1 MILIALLLLLTSAA
15 SAQIAPKDSTVIVIS
30 LDGFP
35 AYALED
41 PQLPVPNIHRLMRE
55 GAVARRM
62 ITSNPTVTWP
72 NHTSMVTGVQPAQ
85 HSVLYNG
92 QLVRTATSTK
102 IEPWVDKLELVKS
115 PTVYDLAF
123 KAGLT
128 TAQVDWVAIY
138 GAKTITWQFGE
149 VPDPKGAIEKE
160 MVAAGVVTE
169 SDVAGFQKA
178 QITWRD
184 ELWTRAAIHIL
195 QKHHPNLLLFHLLN
209 TDAMHHRYGPKSL
222 ASNSALALADARVG
236 ELLQAIRGSER
247 EDRTTVF
254 IVADHGFK
262 IVKKHINP
270 KVLIKDNEALIV
282 PEGGTAMVY
291 MNKMDQTD
299 RLKKMFAALEGVA
312 RVVEPAEFAAL
323 GLPTPESNSRMAN
336 LVLAAKDGYAFS
348 GSNSG
353 DPIKSVDNGAEGA
366 HGYLNTDPDMNA
378 VFVAWGRGIHAGVKL
393 DTVRN
398 IDVAPTVAELLG
410 LTMSNITGKSL
421 LPSLSH

>member
-1 MILIALLLLLTSAA
+1 MILIALLLLLTSAG
-15 SAQIAPKDSTVIVIS
+15 SAQIAPKERTVIVIS

-41 PQLPVPNIHRLMRE
+41 PQLPVPNIRRLIRE
-55 GAVARRM
+55 GAVAKRM

-72 NHTSMVTGVQPAQ
+72 NHTSMVTGVHPAQ

-92 QLVRTATSTK
+92 QLVRTADSTK
-102 IEPWVDKLELVKS
+102 IEPWADKLELVKS

-123 KAGLT
+123 QAGLT

-138 GAKTITWQFGE
+138 GAKTITWQFAE
-149 VPDPKGAIEKE
+149 VPNVEGAIEKE
-160 MVAAGVVTE
+160 MIEAGLVTE
-169 SDVAGFQKA
+169 SDVSGFQKA

-184 ELWTRAAIHIL
+184 DIWTKAAIHIL

-209 TDAMHHRYGPKSL
+209 TDSVHHRYGPRSL
-222 ASNSALALADARVG
+222 AGNSALALADARVG
-236 ELLQAIRGSER
+236 EILQAIDGSEM
-247 EDRTTVF
+247 EDRTTIF

-291 MNKMDQTD
+291 INKLDETE
-299 RLKKMFAALEGVA
+299 RLKKMFAALEGVD
-312 RVVEPAEFAAL
+312 RIIEPSGFAAL
-323 GLPTPESNSRMAN
+323 GLPTPETNKRMAN
-336 LVLAAKDGYAFS
+336 IVLSAKDGYAFS

-366 HGYLNTDPDMNA
+366 HGYLNTDPEMNA
-378 VFVAWGRGIHAGVKL
+378 VFVAWGSGIHAGTKL

-398 IDVAPTVAELLG
+398 IDIAPTVAELLG
-410 LTMSNITGKSL
+410 LRMSGITGKSL